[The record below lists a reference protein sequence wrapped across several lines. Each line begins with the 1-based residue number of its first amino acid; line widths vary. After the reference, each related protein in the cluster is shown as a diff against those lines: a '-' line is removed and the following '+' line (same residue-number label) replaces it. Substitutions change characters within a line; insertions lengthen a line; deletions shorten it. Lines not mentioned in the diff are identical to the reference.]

1 MQTKTKEDRALEV
14 KKLLEISSEL
24 MAKLGEGVPVFKLSN
39 ASEPY
44 SARNSLLIRLEN
56 AEAKL
61 CGGYQEWLKAGRVV
75 SKGQKG
81 IRILVP
87 LVLKKDKEDPNS
99 GTFLRFRVGYVFDIS
114 QTEEL
119 V

>member
-1 MQTKTKEDRALEV
+1 MQTKTKEERALET
-14 KKLLEISSEL
+14 KRLLELSNEL
-24 MAKLGEGVPVFKLSN
+24 MEKLGDNVPVFKLSN

-44 SARNSLLIRLEN
+44 STRNSLLIRLEN

-81 IRILVP
+81 IQILVP
-87 LVLKKDKEDPNS
+87 LVIKTDKEDPNS
-99 GTFLRFRVGYVFDIS
+99 DTFLRFRVGYVFDIS